1 MATQT
6 EVARDR
12 LVADFRAVIGDTE
25 ELLRAT
31 ANQTG
36 ERVTAARER
45 LEERLREARDQLT
58 ELQATV
64 TQRARMAA
72 SATDEYV
79 HDHPWQSVGVAAA
92 VGFLLGMLTCRR

>member
-36 ERVTAARER
+36 ERVSAAREKV
-45 LEERLREARDQLT
+45 EERLREARDQLA
-58 ELQATV
+58 ELQDSVA
-64 TQRARMAA
+64 QRARQAA
-72 SATDEYV
+72 GATDEYV

-92 VGFLLGMLTCRR
+92 VGFLLGLLTCRR

>member
-64 TQRARMAA
+64 SQRARMAA

-79 HDHPWQSVGVAAA
+79 HDHPWPSVGVAAA